1 MNRPKYGATRC
12 EVNGIAFDSLLEARR
27 WGQLETME
35 RGGLISTLTRQQK
48 YALKVGEVVLGY
60 YVADFVYWLPGQT
73 EPTIEDAKGMVTPL
87 CRWKLKHMAAQGNPV
102 SLWPEPKK
110 KTRKKKGKA

>member
-12 EVNGIAFDSLLEARR
+12 EVNGIAFDSRLEARR

-35 RGGLISTLTRQQK
+35 RGGLIAHLTRQIRFP
-48 YALKVGEVVLGY
+48 LMVGEVKIGD
-60 YVADFVYWLPGQT
+60 YVADFVYLRTADQA
-73 EPTIEDAKGMVTPL
+73 EIVEDAKGMVTPL
-87 CRWKLKHMAAQGNPV
+87 CRWKLKHMAAQGTPV
-102 SLWPEPKK
+102 TLWPEPKK

>member
-12 EVNGIAFDSLLEARR
+12 EVNGITFDSRLEARR

-35 RGGLISTLTRQQK
+35 RGGLIATLTRQQK
-48 YALKVGEVVLGY
+48 YALKVGDVVLGH
-60 YVADFVYWLPGQT
+60 YVADFTYFIPGT
-73 EPTIEDAKGMVTPL
+73 MELVIEDAKGVLTPL

-102 SLWPEPKK
+102 TLWPEPKK
-110 KTRKKKGKA
+110 KTRKKKGKV